1 MSERGPVVPGHVSVR
16 PRVLQRVAGEVV
28 AEQLHVDRH
37 DVRVDA
43 TDDGGDLALHVA
55 TPVRVPALDRA
66 AGLRGAST
74 PSGGSALPGAAGLPE
89 GGVLGLVREL
99 QGTVRSRVRELTGR
113 SVSRVDVVVTG
124 ARAETRRRVS

>member
-16 PRVLQRVAGEVV
+16 PRVLQRVAGAVV

-55 TPVRVPALDRA
+55 TPVRVPALDR
-66 AGLRGAST
+66 
-74 PSGGSALPGAAGLPE
+74 AAGLPE

>member
-1 MSERGPVVPGHVSVR
+1 VSERGPVVPGHVSVR
-16 PRVLQRVAGEVV
+16 PRVLQRVAGAVV

-66 AGLRGAST
+66 TLHVAT
-74 PSGGSALPGAAGLPE
+74 PVRVPALDRAAGLPE